1 MLTKLLCRTTHRMR
15 CVILM
20 AGGGASRGAHMAL
33 GNTVL
38 VGQSGGPTAAI
49 NASLAGVVGTARAAG
64 LHAVG
69 MRYGIQGLLD
79 GRTVDLDERVAGP
92 AQLELLS
99 HTPSSYLG
107 SCRYKLPDPSTDETP
122 YRTLFERFSELDAR
136 AVLYIGGNDS
146 MDTIA
151 KLSRYGEATGSKIR
165 FVGVPKT
172 IDNDLILTDH
182 TPGYGSAAKFI
193 AATMDELTCDADVY
207 DLKSVTFVEIMGR
220 DAGWLAASAALAG
233 EAGGHAP
240 DLVLLPEVPL
250 DEQDL
255 LQRIAGLLAEKN
267 TVVVAVSEGVRTADG
282 TLICERAG
290 STARVDAFGHAAA
303 LSGTSRYLA
312 DVAHRELGCKTR
324 AVELCTTQRCASHLA
339 SQTDL
344 AEAAGLGARGVNAAL
359 DGASGV
365 MSALTR
371 VSDVPY
377 EVRYELVDV
386 NRVANAVKAVP
397 AEMIREDGMGVTEA
411 YLRYARPL
419 IAGEP
424 SLSFVDGVPAHVAPL
439 A

>member
-1 MLTKLLCRTTHRMR
+1 
-15 CVILM
+15 
-20 AGGGASRGAHMAL
+20 MAL

-49 NASLAGVVGTARAAG
+49 NASLAGVVGATRAAG
-64 LHAVG
+64 LRAGG

-79 GRTVDLDERVAGP
+79 GRTVDLDERLASP
-92 AQLELLS
+92 TQLELLS

-107 SCRYKLPDPSTDETP
+107 SCRYKLPDPTADETP
-122 YRTLFERFSELDAR
+122 YRKLFERFAELGAR

-151 KLSRYGEATGSKIR
+151 KLSRYGESEGSENR
-165 FVGVPKT
+165 FVGEPKT
-172 IDNDLILTDH
+172 LATALILTDH
-182 TPGYGSAAKFI
+182 PPGYGSAAKFI
-193 AATMDELTCDADVY
+193 AATVDALACDADVY
-207 DLKSVTFVEIMGR
+207 DLKSVPFVEIMGR

-250 DEQDL
+250 DEQVL
-255 LQRIAGLLAEKN
+255 LQRLTGLLAEKN

-282 TLICERAG
+282 TLVCERAG
-290 STARVDAFGHAAA
+290 SEARLDAFGHAAA

-312 DVAHRELGCKTR
+312 DLTKRKLGCKTR
-324 AVELCTTQRCASHLA
+324 AVELCTPQRCAAHLA

-344 AEAAGLGARGVNAAL
+344 TEAAGLGARGVGAAL
-359 DGASGV
+359 EGASGV
-365 MSALTR
+365 MSALVRT
-371 VSDVPY
+371 SDAPY
-377 EVRYELVDV
+377 EARYDLVDV

-424 SLSFVDGVPAHVAPL
+424 SLSYVGGVPAHVAPL

>member
-1 MLTKLLCRTTHRMR
+1 
-15 CVILM
+15 
-20 AGGGASRGAHMAL
+20 MAL
-33 GNTVL
+33 GNNVL

-49 NASLAGVVGTARAAG
+49 NASLAGVVGAARGAG
-64 LHAVG
+64 LHAIG

-79 GRTVDLDERVAGP
+79 GRAVDLDERLQGP
-92 AQLELLS
+92 AQLGLLS

-107 SCRYKLPDPSTDETP
+107 SCRYKLPDPAADEAP
-122 YRTLFERFSELDAR
+122 YRRLFERFGKLGAR

-151 KLSRYGEATGSKIR
+151 KLSRYGAEAGSEIR

-172 IDNDLILTDH
+172 IDNDLVLTDH

-193 AATMDELTCDADVY
+193 AATVDELACDADVY

-220 DAGWLAASAALAG
+220 DAGWLAASASLAG
-233 EAGGHAP
+233 EAGGHEP

-250 DEQDL
+250 DEQGL
-255 LQRIAGLLAEKN
+255 LQRLAELIAERN

-282 TLICERAG
+282 TPVCERAG
-290 STARVDAFGHAAA
+290 STARLDAFGHAAA

-312 DVAHRELGCKTR
+312 DLARRELGCKAR

-344 AEAAGLGARGVNAAL
+344 TEAAGLGACGVNAAL
-359 DGASGV
+359 EGATGV
-365 MSALTR
+365 MSALAR
-371 VSDVPY
+371 VSDAPY
-377 EVRYELVDV
+377 EVRYEVVDV
-386 NRVANAVKAVP
+386 SRVANAVKAVP
-397 AEMIREDGMGVTEA
+397 PEMIREDGMGVTEA

-419 IAGEP
+419 VAGEP
-424 SLSFVDGVPAHVAPL
+424 SLSFVGGVPAHVAPL

>member
-1 MLTKLLCRTTHRMR
+1 
-15 CVILM
+15 
-20 AGGGASRGAHMAL
+20 MAL
-33 GNTVL
+33 GNNVL

-49 NASLAGVVGTARAAG
+49 NASLAGVVGAARGAG
-64 LHAVG
+64 LHAIG

-79 GRTVDLDERVAGP
+79 GRAVDLDERLQDP
-92 AQLELLS
+92 AQLGLLS

-107 SCRYKLPDPSTDETP
+107 SCRYKLPDPAADEAP
-122 YRTLFERFSELDAR
+122 YRRLFERFGKLGAR

-151 KLSRYGEATGSKIR
+151 KLSRYGAEAGSEIR

-172 IDNDLILTDH
+172 IDNDLVLTDH

-193 AATMDELTCDADVY
+193 AATVDELACDADVY

-220 DAGWLAASAALAG
+220 DAGWLAASASLAG
-233 EAGGHAP
+233 EAGGHEP
-240 DLVLLPEVPL
+240 DLVLLPEVTL
-250 DEQDL
+250 DEQGL
-255 LQRIAGLLAEKN
+255 LQRLAELIAERN

-282 TLICERAG
+282 TPVCERAG
-290 STARVDAFGHAAA
+290 STARLDAFGHAAA

-312 DVAHRELGCKTR
+312 DLARRELGCKAR

-344 AEAAGLGARGVNAAL
+344 TEAAGLGACGVNAAL
-359 DGASGV
+359 EGATGV
-365 MSALTR
+365 MSALAR
-371 VSDVPY
+371 VSDAPY
-377 EVRYELVDV
+377 EVRYEVVDV
-386 NRVANAVKAVP
+386 SRVANAVKAVP
-397 AEMIREDGMGVTEA
+397 PEMIREDGMGVTEA

-419 IAGEP
+419 VAGEP
-424 SLSFVDGVPAHVAPL
+424 SLSFVGGVPAHVAPL

>member
-1 MLTKLLCRTTHRMR
+1 
-15 CVILM
+15 
-20 AGGGASRGAHMAL
+20 MAL

-38 VGQSGGPTAAI
+38 VGQSGGPTTAI
-49 NASLAGVVGTARAAG
+49 NASLAGVVGAARAAG
-64 LHAVG
+64 LCAMG

-79 GRTVDLDERVAGP
+79 GRTVNLDEKLAGP
-92 AQLELLS
+92 AGLELLS

-107 SCRYKLPDPSTDETP
+107 SCRYKLPEPTEDETP
-122 YRTLFERFSELDAR
+122 YRTLFKRFTELGAR
-136 AVLYIGGNDS
+136 TVLYIGGNDS

-151 KLSRYGEATGSKIR
+151 KLSRYGEATGSQIR

-193 AATMDELTCDADVY
+193 AATVDELACDADVY

-250 DEQDL
+250 DEKEL
-255 LQRIAGLLAEKN
+255 LQRLAGLLAEKN

-290 STARVDAFGHAAA
+290 SSAHVDAFGHAAA
-303 LSGTSRYLA
+303 LSGTSHYLA
-312 DVAHRELGCKTR
+312 DVTKRELGCKTR
-324 AVELCTTQRCASHLA
+324 AVELCTTQRCAAHLA

-344 AEAAGLGARGVNAAL
+344 TEASGLGARGVGAAL

-365 MSALTR
+365 MSALVR
-371 VSDVPY
+371 VSDAPY
-377 EVRYELVDV
+377 EVRYDLVDV

-397 AEMIREDGMGVTEA
+397 AEMIREDGMGVTETF
-411 YLRYARPL
+411 LRYARPL

-424 SLSFVDGVPAHVAPL
+424 SLSYVGGVPTHVEPL

>member
-1 MLTKLLCRTTHRMR
+1 
-15 CVILM
+15 
-20 AGGGASRGAHMAL
+20 MAL
-33 GNTVL
+33 GNNVL

-49 NASLAGVVGTARAAG
+49 NASLAGVVGAARGAG
-64 LHAVG
+64 LHAIG

-79 GRTVDLDERVAGP
+79 GRAVDLDERLQGP
-92 AQLELLS
+92 AQLRLLS

-107 SCRYKLPDPSTDETP
+107 SCRYKLPDPAADEAP
-122 YRTLFERFSELDAR
+122 YRRLFERFGKLGAR

-151 KLSRYGEATGSKIR
+151 KLSRYGAEAGSEIR

-172 IDNDLILTDH
+172 IDNDLVLTDH

-193 AATMDELTCDADVY
+193 AATVDELACDADVY

-220 DAGWLAASAALAG
+220 DAGWLAASASLAG
-233 EAGGHAP
+233 EAGGHEP

-250 DEQDL
+250 DEQGL
-255 LQRIAGLLAEKN
+255 LQRLAELIAERN

-282 TLICERAG
+282 TPVCERAG
-290 STARVDAFGHAAA
+290 STARLDAFGHAAA

-312 DVAHRELGCKTR
+312 DLARRELGCKAR

-344 AEAAGLGARGVNAAL
+344 TEAAGLGACGVNAAL
-359 DGASGV
+359 EGATGV
-365 MSALTR
+365 MSALAR
-371 VSDVPY
+371 VSDAPY
-377 EVRYELVDV
+377 EVRYEVVDV
-386 NRVANAVKAVP
+386 SRVANAVKAVP
-397 AEMIREDGMGVTEA
+397 PEMIREDGMGVTEA

-419 IAGEP
+419 VAGEP
-424 SLSFVDGVPAHVAPL
+424 SLSFVGGVPAHVAPL

>member
-1 MLTKLLCRTTHRMR
+1 
-15 CVILM
+15 
-20 AGGGASRGAHMAL
+20 MAL
-33 GNTVL
+33 GKTVL
-38 VGQSGGPTAAI
+38 VGQSGGPTTAI
-49 NASLAGVVGTARAAG
+49 NASLAGVVGAARAAG
-64 LHAVG
+64 LCAMG

-79 GRTVDLDERVAGP
+79 GRTVNLDEKLAGP
-92 AQLELLS
+92 AGLELLS

-107 SCRYKLPDPSTDETP
+107 SCRYKLPEPTEDETP
-122 YRTLFERFSELDAR
+122 YRTLFKRFTELDAR

-151 KLSRYGEATGSKIR
+151 KLSRYGEATGSQIR

-193 AATMDELTCDADVY
+193 AATVDELACDADVY

-220 DAGWLAASAALAG
+220 DAGWLAASSALAG

-250 DEQDL
+250 DEKEL
-255 LQRIAGLLAEKN
+255 LQRLAGLLAEKN

-290 STARVDAFGHAAA
+290 STAHVDAFGHAAA

-312 DVAHRELGCKTR
+312 DVTKRELGCKTR
-324 AVELCTTQRCASHLA
+324 AVELCTTQRCAAHLA
-339 SQTDL
+339 SQTAL
-344 AEAAGLGARGVNAAL
+344 TEAAGLGARGVGAAL

-365 MSALTR
+365 MSALVR
-371 VSDVPY
+371 VSDAPY
-377 EVRYELVDV
+377 EVRYDLVDV

-397 AEMIREDGMGVTEA
+397 AEMIREDGMGVTETF
-411 YLRYARPL
+411 LRYARPL

-424 SLSFVDGVPAHVAPL
+424 SLSYVGGVPTHVEPL

>member
-1 MLTKLLCRTTHRMR
+1 MNLLCHTSGRMG

-20 AGGGASRGAHMAL
+20 ASGGTARGANMVL

-49 NASLAGVVGTARAAG
+49 NASLAGVVDAARAAG

-79 GRTVDLDERVAGP
+79 GRTVDLDERLASP

-122 YRTLFERFSELDAR
+122 YRTLFKRFSELDAC

-151 KLSRYGEATGSKIR
+151 KLSRYGKATGSKIR

-193 AATMDELTCDADVY
+193 AATVDELACDADVY

-250 DEQDL
+250 DEQNL
-255 LQRIAGLLAEKN
+255 LQRITDLLDKKN

-282 TLICERAG
+282 TLICERAD
-290 STARVDAFGHAAA
+290 STARLDAFGHAAA

-312 DVAHRELGCKTR
+312 DLAKRELGCKTR
-324 AVELCTTQRCASHLA
+324 VVELCTTQRCAAHLA

-344 AEAAGLGARGVNAAL
+344 SESAGLGACGMNAAL
-359 DGASGV
+359 EDASGV
-365 MSALTR
+365 MSALVRT
-371 VSDVPY
+371 SNTPY

-397 AEMIREDGMGVTEA
+397 EEMISEDGMGVAEA

-419 IAGEP
+419 IADEP
-424 SLSFVDGVPAHVAPL
+424 SLSFVGGVPAHVAPL

>member
-1 MLTKLLCRTTHRMR
+1 
-15 CVILM
+15 
-20 AGGGASRGAHMAL
+20 MAL

-49 NASLAGVVGTARAAG
+49 NASLAGVVGATRAAG
-64 LHAVG
+64 LRAVG

-79 GRTVDLDERVAGP
+79 GRTVDLDERLASP
-92 AQLELLS
+92 TQLELLS

-107 SCRYKLPDPSTDETP
+107 SCRYKLPDPTADETP
-122 YRTLFERFSELDAR
+122 YRKLFERFAELGAR

-151 KLSRYGEATGSKIR
+151 KLSRYGESEGSEIR

-193 AATMDELTCDADVY
+193 AATVDELACDADVY

-250 DEQDL
+250 DEQVL
-255 LQRIAGLLAEKN
+255 LQRLTGLLAEKN

-290 STARVDAFGHAAA
+290 SEARLDAFGHAAA

-312 DVAHRELGCKTR
+312 DLT
-324 AVELCTTQRCASHLA
+324 
-339 SQTDL
+339 
-344 AEAAGLGARGVNAAL
+344 EAAGLGARGVGAAL
-359 DGASGV
+359 EGASGV
-365 MSALTR
+365 MSALVRT
-371 VSDVPY
+371 SDAPY
-377 EVRYELVDV
+377 EARYDLVDV

-424 SLSFVDGVPAHVAPL
+424 SLSYVGGVPAHVAPL